1 VTLEE
6 TTAQVQALFAKA
18 EGFSDTLTFDFG
30 NDGLISV
37 DGTQSP
43 PAVSNQDIGSDCTIS
58 ISLDDFFNILDG
70 SLDPQMA
77 CRLNGRSKK
86 NTEKKAKTKTRS
98 RRRNFARNAVILLPT
113 GLRCKKDNSSAW
125 AF

>member
-1 VTLEE
+1 MTLED

-30 NDGLISV
+30 SDGLISV

-58 ISLDDFFNILDG
+58 ISMDDFFSILDG

-77 CRLNGRSKK
+77 FMSGKLSVDGNMGIAMNLSSVLK
-86 NTEKKAKTKTRS
+86 N
-98 RRRNFARNAVILLPT
+98 
-113 GLRCKKDNSSAW
+113 
-125 AF
+125 